1 MEINMAPLEG
11 LTGYIFRNAYDKY
24 FGGVDRYYSP
34 FIHASVS
41 QKMTSREYND
51 INPEN
56 NKVVLVPQLLTNN
69 SEAFIATAKDIK
81 TLGYEEVNLNLGCP
95 SGTVVAKGR
104 GSGFLAKLDELDRFL
119 YDITTALDMKISIKT
134 RIGKNSPDEFF
145 EIVEIYKKYNFS
157 EIIIHPRTRKDFY
170 NNTPNM
176 EMFRYAYENLK
187 TSLCYNGDINSV
199 SDFTKIAEDYKEL
212 SKVMIG
218 RGFLYNPF
226 LAEEIKCEFSKDKLR
241 VREFHDEVFENYK
254 RVMSGDKN
262 ALFKMKNIWEF
273 MGKGFKDSDK
283 YIKKI
288 RKSESVTDYN
298 RAVMALFSDL
308 EIND

>member
-1 MEINMAPLEG
+1 
-11 LTGYIFRNAYDKY
+11 
-24 FGGVDRYYSP
+24 
-34 FIHASVS
+34 
-41 QKMTSREYND
+41 
-51 INPEN
+51 
-56 NKVVLVPQLLTNN
+56 
-69 SEAFIATAKDIK
+69 
-81 TLGYEEVNLNLGCP
+81 
-95 SGTVVAKGR
+95 
-104 GSGFLAKLDELDRFL
+104 
-119 YDITTALDMKISIKT
+119 
-134 RIGKNSPDEFF
+134 
-145 EIVEIYKKYNFS
+145 
-157 EIIIHPRTRKDFY
+157 
-170 NNTPNM
+170 
-176 EMFRYAYENLK
+176 MFRYAYDNLK